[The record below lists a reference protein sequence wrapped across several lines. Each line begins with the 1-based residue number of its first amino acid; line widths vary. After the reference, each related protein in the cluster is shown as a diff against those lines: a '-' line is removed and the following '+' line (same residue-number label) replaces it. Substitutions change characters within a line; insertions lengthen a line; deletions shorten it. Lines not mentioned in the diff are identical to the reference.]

1 MNLSQLLNKSAQAL
15 LRHRSFLL
23 LWSWLVFVKAY
34 LVPVDIVLNG
44 EKIVDNVLTSLL
56 MFCRPP
62 SLCDL
67 ESLDAEFHKSLMWI
81 KDADG
86 SDLSTLDLTFSVD
99 EEVCWYN

>member
-1 MNLSQLLNKSAQAL
+1 
-15 LRHRSFLL
+15 
-23 LWSWLVFVKAY
+23 
-34 LVPVDIVLNG
+34 
-44 EKIVDNVLTSLL
+44 

-99 EEVCWYN
+99 EEVC